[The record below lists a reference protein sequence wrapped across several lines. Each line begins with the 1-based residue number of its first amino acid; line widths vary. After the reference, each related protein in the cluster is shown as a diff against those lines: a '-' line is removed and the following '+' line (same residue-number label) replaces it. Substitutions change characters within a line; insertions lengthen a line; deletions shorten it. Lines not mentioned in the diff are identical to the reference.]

1 MKCNIGKTDRFIRFV
16 LGIVIIIV
24 GLYFKSWWG
33 LYTLWI
39 FNLQTRRNSLTVPEA
54 TPEIPHPSQ
63 LIPPIGI
70 NPYFYRGEQM
80 GR

>member
-33 LYTLWI
+33 AIGLIILFTAAIRWCPAYILFGFSTCE
-39 FNLQTRRNSLTVPEA
+39 PE
-54 TPEIPHPSQ
+54 EIP
-63 LIPPIGI
+63 
-70 NPYFYRGEQM
+70 
-80 GR
+80 